1 MLSLVYMTLED
12 REKELER
19 HIKEEHKQSPFASYL
34 KEIIYGGVD
43 GIITT
48 FAVVAGFS
56 GAALSGNATVEL
68 TSLIVLL
75 FGLANLF
82 ADGVSMGLGNFLS
95 IRSDQSLYQSMRKK
109 EEYETT
115 QNGDVEAEETITI
128 LMEKGFIEAD
138 ARTMTALYRKN
149 PEYWIDFMMNN
160 ELKISDPR
168 GDRAGYSG
176 VATFL
181 AFICFGI
188 IPLLPFLLIDSLD
201 ARSLFEISAFGTL
214 LALALLGL
222 FKREVVGG
230 STLRSV
236 AEVVIVGGAAALVAF
251 TVGTL
256 FAI

>member
-1 MLSLVYMTLED
+1 MTLED

-56 GAALSGNATVEL
+56 GAALSGDTTIEL
-68 TSLIVLL
+68 TSVVVLL

-95 IRSDQSLYQSMRKK
+95 VRSDQSLYRSVRKK
-109 EEYETT
+109 EEHETAN
-115 QNGDVEAEETITI
+115 NGDVEAEETVTI
-128 LMEKGFIEAD
+128 LMAKGFIEAD
-138 ARTMTALYRKN
+138 ARTITLLYRKN

-160 ELKISDPR
+160 ELKMPDPR
-168 GDRAGYSG
+168 GGHAVYSG

-181 AFICFGI
+181 SFISFGI
-188 IPLLPFLLIDSLD
+188 IPLLPFLLIDSLSPR
-201 ARSLFEISAFGTL
+201 ALFEISSLGTF
-214 LALALLGL
+214 LALVTLGL
-222 FKREVVGG
+222 FKREVIGG
-230 STLRSV
+230 SSIRLV
-236 AEVVIVGGAAALVAF
+236 GEVVIVGSAAAFVAF
-251 TVGTL
+251 LVGTF
-256 FAI
+256 FAA